1 MTKITLITI
10 LTLFGCFESPETVVS
25 SKKDTGIDAV
35 ASLERSSESLDRT
48 LTSMNLMV
56 EDMKRMNRN
65 LDAIFKAVTDC
76 KTPAE
81 CEALK
86 AELYEKHL
94 QENTNKITE

>member
-1 MTKITLITI
+1 MTKIILIT
-10 LTLFGCFESPETVVS
+10 TMSLFGCFEDTEVPAS
-25 SKKDTGIDAV
+25 SNGDTGSSTV

-48 LTSMNLMV
+48 LVSMQHMI
-56 EDMKRMNRN
+56 EDMERMNNN

-76 KTPAE
+76 KTTPE

-86 AELYEKHL
+86 ADLYKEHL

>member
-1 MTKITLITI
+1 MTKIILIITMS
-10 LTLFGCFESPETVVS
+10 LFGCFEDTEVPAS
-25 SKKDTGIDAV
+25 SNGDTGNRTA

-48 LTSMNLMV
+48 LVSMNLMV

-76 KTPAE
+76 KTPPE

-94 QENTNKITE
+94 QESTSKITE